1 MKTLIQCTAVTTLG
15 LLGCSHSQQASR
27 SSANELPY
35 HQHFEHGRG
44 TTSASCSDSQQQVSL
59 SSANE
64 LPYHRHFKHGH
75 GPRTAPAD
83 QASSQRDCPPESSN
97 AEG

>member
-1 MKTLIQCTAVTTLG
+1 MKTLILCTAVTTLG
-15 LLGCSHSQQASR
+15 LLGCSHSQQVAR

-35 HQHFEHGRG
+35 QQHFKHGRG
-44 TTSASCSDSQQQVSL
+44 TTPANCSDSQQAAR

-64 LPYHRHFKHGH
+64 LPYQQHFKHGH

-83 QASSQRDCPPESSN
+83 QAECAPESSN
-97 AEG
+97 AEQ

>member
-1 MKTLIQCTAVTTLG
+1 MKTLILCTAVSTLG
-15 LLGCSHSQQASR
+15 LFGCSHSQPVSR

-35 HQHFEHGRG
+35 HQHFKHGRG
-44 TTSASCSDSQQQVSL
+44 TDSASCSDSQQAAR

-64 LPYHRHFKHGH
+64 LPYQRHFDHGH

-83 QASSQRDCPPESSN
+83 QASSQGECAPESSN
-97 AEG
+97 TEE